1 MPVSGTKGYL
11 TSQLTSQKGINC
23 VYSIGYRLLS
33 PHLGLHIVA
42 TSILL
47 KNTLH
52 KICGHKKYIKKI
64 KIDELATDQFI
75 LGEASPGLLCREY
88 YISRIPRRRGGG
100 PKKAQCLDPF
110 HTGQQGICPLLP
122 TEQADGWSMF
132 APLMAEW
139 TQPTFLYGRS
149 YVKQPPVCLL
159 STTIQSARW
168 MDGKWIPIRLF
179 SANRIG
185 CRQV

>member
-42 TSILL
+42 TNILL

-100 PKKAQCLDPF
+100 DQKR
-110 HTGQQGICPLLP
+110 H
-122 TEQADGWSMF
+122 S
-132 APLMAEW
+132 
-139 TQPTFLYGRS
+139 
-149 YVKQPPVCLL
+149 V
-159 STTIQSARW
+159 
-168 MDGKWIPIRLF
+168 
-179 SANRIG
+179 
-185 CRQV
+185 